1 MNLCKVYFVPQM
13 NFKAMEFAVEQ
24 SLSDLL
30 YLVDSQ
36 ERPVP
41 LPEKILIPPKRK

>member
-1 MNLCKVYFVPQM
+1 MS
-13 NFKAMEFAVEQ
+13 FKAMEFAVEQ